1 MLLKN
6 LIKIINDESVYQYKF
21 VNDNL
26 KNEIKLIIKNMF
38 PNLNSYDTNILLVLT
53 SFLIEKIST
62 NNFFKKKQKFYMQ
75 WKQNDGRDIKS
86 TLLMEYDFFV
96 YFS

>member
-6 LIKIINDESVYQYKF
+6 LIRIINDQSIYQYKF
-21 VNDNL
+21 VNDNF

-38 PNLNSYDTNILLVLT
+38 PNLNSYDNNILVVLT

-62 NNFFKKKQKFYMQ
+62 KNFFKRKDKF
-75 WKQNDGRDIKS
+75 
-86 TLLMEYDFFV
+86 
-96 YFS
+96 